1 MKHVVYSYKDI
12 MHLKVW
18 TRLTD
23 TFSFLSNEWI
33 QELHIFMKITV
44 L

>member
-1 MKHVVYSYKDI
+1 MIHDVYSYKDI
-12 MHLKVW
+12 MYLKVW

-23 TFSFLSNEWI
+23 TFFLNNEWI
-33 QELHIFMKITV
+33 QELRIFKKIAV

>member
-1 MKHVVYSYKDI
+1 MEHGVYSYKDI

-18 TRLTD
+18 ARLAD

-33 QELHIFMKITV
+33 HSLDIFMKIDV